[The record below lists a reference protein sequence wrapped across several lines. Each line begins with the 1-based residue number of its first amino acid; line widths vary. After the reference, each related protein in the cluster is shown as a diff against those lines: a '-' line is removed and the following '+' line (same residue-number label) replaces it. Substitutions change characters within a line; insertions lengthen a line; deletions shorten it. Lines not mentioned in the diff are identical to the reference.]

1 MAEEEKKKKK
11 KKKFKPVIEEIVPED
26 DQSQE
31 PSPVV
36 EEETST
42 DEEQAHAQEEAV
54 SEEQDTP
61 QEDEIKHPVHTY
73 PTNDESLEVSNI
85 DQQEKPKKQGF
96 KLNLSFFF
104 IMIAVA
110 IFVAVVSGALYVY
123 FNGVTSISTG
133 GSQATPVATYPP
145 QTTPMPTSAATPVP
159 SASPAALDSLKV
171 SVLNGS
177 GKAGEAGK
185 AASLLK
191 NAGFSITQT
200 SNASSFDFAQT
211 VVQVKS
217 GVPSTVILA
226 VEDALKGTYSVAT
239 GDALAASS
247 AYDVIVTV
255 GAK

>member
-26 DQSQE
+26 DQAASNI
-31 PSPVV
+31 
-36 EEETST
+36 T
-42 DEEQAHAQEEAV
+42 
-54 SEEQDTP
+54 SEEQQAQDPEIEQEVTEP
-61 QEDEIKHPVHTY
+61 QEQQSEINHPVHTY
-73 PTNDESLEVSNI
+73 PTNDESLEVSSI
-85 DQQEKPKKQGF
+85 DEQQSSKKSGF

-123 FNGVTSISTG
+123 FNGVTSLSMG
-133 GSQATPVATYPP
+133 GAQATPVATYPP
-145 QTTPMPTSAATPVP
+145 EVTPMPTSAATPVP
-159 SASPAALDSLKV
+159 SASPVAFDNLKV

-191 NAGFSITQT
+191 NAGFSIAQT

-211 VVQVKS
+211 VIQVKS

-226 VEDALKGTYSVAT
+226 VEDALKSTYSVTT
-239 GDALAASS
+239 GDALATSS